1 MNSFYCHELMTVE
14 RIHPKAPV
22 MLIFIA
28 IFTCL
33 PSCINLSNI
42 DPINTMISVTEEDVV
57 RRNCLAKSCP
67 YCVRNSLLEDQNR
80 SIVEILQLH

>member
-1 MNSFYCHELMTVE
+1 MNTIIQHVSHSLSQLMTVE
-14 RIHPKAPV
+14 RIHLKAPV

-42 DPINTMISVTEEDVV
+42 SQLSIIRLKEVKVLSIKPIFICKQLTHGHF
-57 RRNCLAKSCP
+57 CL
-67 YCVRNSLLEDQNR
+67 
-80 SIVEILQLH
+80 HG